1 MPVSRRIGEN
11 VARLNAALDEAARR
25 GADIMLS
32 PEGSLSGYRPDF
44 NRRHAE
50 AGLAAVTA
58 HARARG
64 VGLALGTCRIEDDGC
79 CYNELR
85 FYHPSGHLLGFHA
98 KTLLCG
104 TPGPRPRGEI
114 RHYARRPLRVF
125 RWAPGLVIGGLICND
140 VWANPECTP
149 MADPHLTQRLAARG
163 ARIVFHAVNG
173 GRDGSAN
180 SRLNWQYHEAN
191 LRMRARA
198 GRLWLVTVDNAHPV
212 SLPCSAPSGVL
223 SPDGEWVCRTRRRGE
238 ELFVHPIELPRVSA

>member
-1 MPVSRRIGEN
+1 MPVSRRIAEN
-11 VARLNAALDEAARR
+11 VARLTAALDEATRR
-25 GADIMLS
+25 GADILLS

-44 NRRHAE
+44 DRHAAE

-64 VGLALGTCRIEDDGC
+64 IGLALGTCRIEGDGR
-79 CYNELR
+79 CYNQLR
-85 FYHPSGHLLGFHA
+85 FYGPSGRLLGFHA

-104 TPGPRPRGEI
+104 TPGPHPRGEI
-114 RHYARRPLRVF
+114 QHYDRRRLRTF

-149 MADPHLTQRLAARG
+149 MADPHLTQQLAGRG

-173 GRDGSAN
+173 GRDGGAA

-212 SLPCSAPSGVL
+212 TLPCSAPSGVL
-223 SPDGEWVCRTRRRGE
+223 GPDGEWACRARRRGE
-238 ELFVHPIELPRVSA
+238 QLFVHTIELPRTAA